1 MSVKN
6 NTTTVEEKL
15 RALYNLQL
23 IDSRIDEIKT
33 VLGEL
38 PLEVEDLEN
47 AMKSIKEKLDINF
60 SQKENV
66 ESKIS
71 EQKNKIEQ
79 CNIKLVQY
87 SKRIKEVRND
97 REHESIS
104 REQEYQTLEID
115 LAEKNIEKLKVLI
128 EELNIQAQ
136 ELKEQFEE
144 RKIHLENKKNELDD
158 IMAENKKEEDILSK
172 QSREFAKK
180 IEDDLIKEYQR
191 IRSRFKNGLA
201 LVTYDEQGAAGG
213 SFFVIPPQ
221 LQLEIANRKRI
232 IKDEHSGRI
241 LVDPELAQEEQKKI
255 RELV

>member
-1 MSVKN
+1 MSIQN
-6 NTTTVEEKL
+6 ITTSVEEKL

-23 IDSRIDEIKT
+23 IDSRIDEIKN

-38 PLEVEDLEN
+38 PLEIEDLEN
-47 AMKSIKEKLDINF
+47 AIKSIKEKLETNH
-60 SQKENV
+60 SHKESV

-71 EQKNKIEQ
+71 EQKNKIEE
-79 CNIKLVQY
+79 CNYKLKQY
-87 SKRIKEVRND
+87 SERIKDVRNE

-104 REQEYQTLEID
+104 REREYQTLEID
-115 LAEKNIEKLKVLI
+115 LAEKTIEKLKELI
-128 EELNIQAQ
+128 EELSLQAQ
-136 ELKEQFEE
+136 DLNEKLEE
-144 RKIHLENKKNELDD
+144 REGHLDTKKSELDD
-158 IMAENKKEEDILSK
+158 IMAENKREEDILTKKSK
-172 QSREFAKK
+172 EFAKK
-180 IEDDLIKEYQR
+180 IDDDLIEDYQR

-201 LVTYDEQGAAGG
+201 IVTHDEQGAAGG

-241 LVDPELAQEEQKKI
+241 LVDPHLAEEEQKKI

>member
-6 NTTTVEEKL
+6 STPTVEEKL

-23 IDSRIDEIKT
+23 IDSRIDEIKN

-47 AMKSIKEKLDINF
+47 IIKGIKEKLETNY

-66 ESKIS
+66 ENKIS
-71 EQKNKIEQ
+71 EQRNKIEE
-79 CNIKLVQY
+79 CNIKLKQY
-87 SKRIKEVRND
+87 SERIKEVRND
-97 REHESIS
+97 REHESIT

-115 LAEKNIEKLKVLI
+115 LAEKNIEKLKGLI
-128 EELNIQAQ
+128 EELDIQAQ
-136 ELKEQFEE
+136 ELKEQLQE
-144 RKIHLENKKNELDD
+144 REDHLDNKKSELDD
-158 IMAENKKEEDILSK
+158 IVAENKKEEDILLKRSK
-172 QSREFAKK
+172 EFAEK
-180 IEDDLIKEYQR
+180 IDDDLIKEYQR

-201 LVTYDEQGAAGG
+201 IVTFNEQGAAGG

-232 IKDEHSGRI
+232 VKDEHSGRI
-241 LVDPELAQEEQKKI
+241 IVDPELAEQEQKKI